1 MSYEEEQRQ
10 LSEEYKQLKMK
21 CDILSEYFK
30 NNPQKKINSL
40 SDGFN
45 FQRDRLEQVALNKGL
60 SNISGIATNI
70 SLIG

>member
-30 NNPQKKINSL
+30 NNPQKRLILYLMDLIFNETDL
-40 SDGFN
+40 S
-45 FQRDRLEQVALNKGL
+45 K
-60 SNISGIATNI
+60 
-70 SLIG
+70 